1 LRAGGVLHRAAAV
14 PNIGLRSTNP
24 SAQLSF
30 SAVCGKFDMERFEG
44 RQDLA
49 FVAGLTGALLL
60 AGMVFVISQA
70 WPQLGTFTITQ
81 AVAGLFGMGGFGAAA
96 VFLLWVAREMSASY
110 EVDDRAIIRH
120 AWGRSVVLPWC
131 DLESVEEQ
139 SPIESKTNANAF
151 ARTVL
156 QSGDGGRLAI
166 RSHFLAD
173 GARLRARLEPQLA
186 PLRDLDLLEI
196 AKHGR
201 SFRPTR
207 TVGILVLTCMFPMFL
222 IAGLSGVD
230 LSGSGGFES
239 DRALWYIGL
248 IGIAASPLLVIL
260 ALELISRELTISHE
274 GVALRSLFLK
284 RTIPFAHLES
294 IDVEAIEST
303 DEPGVERAKIRGTD
317 GQSITL
323 DSSMPG
329 YRPALELARKH
340 VAAKISRGVLDDPEF
355 A

>member
-1 LRAGGVLHRAAAV
+1 
-14 PNIGLRSTNP
+14 
-24 SAQLSF
+24 
-30 SAVCGKFDMERFEG
+30 MERFEG

-60 AGMVFVISQA
+60 AGIVFVISLA
-70 WPQLGTFTITQ
+70 WPQLHTFTMTQ

-110 EVDDRAIIRH
+110 AVDDRAIMRH
-120 AWGRSVVLPWC
+120 TWGRTVVLPWC
-131 DLESVEEQ
+131 DLESCEEQ
-139 SPIESKTNANAF
+139 GPIELKTNANAF
-151 ARTVL
+151 GRLVL
-156 QSGDGGRLAI
+156 RSGDGGRLTI
-166 RSHFLAD
+166 RSHFLAE
-173 GARLRARLEPQLA
+173 GVRLRARLEPQLA
-186 PLRDLDLLEI
+186 PLRDLDLRDI

-222 IAGLSGVD
+222 IAGLTGVD
-230 LSGSGGFES
+230 LSGSGGFEG

-248 IGIAASPLLVIL
+248 IGIAASPLLAIL
-260 ALELISRELTISHE
+260 GVELTSRKLTISPE
-274 GVALRSLFLK
+274 GVALRSLFLN
-284 RTIPFAHLES
+284 RSIRFANIES
-294 IDVEAIEST
+294 IDVKAIQSA
-303 DEPGVERAKIRGTD
+303 DEPGIERAKIHGTE

-329 YRPALELARKH
+329 YRPVIELARSH
-340 VAAKISRGVLDDPEF
+340 AAAKIRRGLLEDPEF